1 MKIFMFNYWN
11 DLALDSEET
20 YFLEV
25 SAHVSL
31 KQATAGVWE
40 CCFCLIWLKNHN
52 FLNIKTGEKDL
63 KIVMFNNWN
72 DLG

>member
-25 SAHVSL
+25 SAHVSE
-31 KQATAGVWE
+31 TSHRR
-40 CCFCLIWLKNHN
+40 CLRVLFLLNLTEKAQFFKYKN
-52 FLNIKTGEKDL
+52 TGEGSKNCY
-63 KIVMFNNWN
+63 V
-72 DLG
+72 